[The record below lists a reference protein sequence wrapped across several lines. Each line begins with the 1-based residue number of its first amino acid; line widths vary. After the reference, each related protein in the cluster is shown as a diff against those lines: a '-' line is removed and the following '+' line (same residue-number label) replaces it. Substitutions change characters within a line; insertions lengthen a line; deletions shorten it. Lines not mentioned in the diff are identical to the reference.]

1 MSRKFFP
8 ALAAAACALLMHGAI
23 AQTYPTKSIRF
34 IMPYPPGGSSDILA
48 RPIANEM
55 TKSLGQ
61 FLAGV

>member
-1 MSRKFFP
+1 MSRSFSP
-8 ALAAAACALLMHGAI
+8 PWRQPHARSSCT
-23 AQTYPTKSIRF
+23 AQSADLSRKSIRF